1 MQEYDKQLT
10 TVNNSTNGMSIAGF
24 VLGIISL
31 FINLFWIPSILGVVF
46 SAVGLAQ
53 ISKSNQKGKVF
64 AIFGLITSAISIIY
78 GLLALV
84 ALLSL

>member
-10 TVNNSTNGMSIAGF
+10 TVNNSTNGMAIAGF
-24 VLGIISL
+24 VLGLISL
-31 FINLFWIPSILGVVF
+31 IINLFWIPSILGIVF

-64 AIFGLITSAISIIY
+64 AIVGLVASLISIIFAI
-78 GLLALV
+78 LALV
-84 ALLSL
+84 ALFSL

>member
-10 TVNNSTNGMSIAGF
+10 TVNNSTNGMAIAGF
-24 VLGIISL
+24 VLGLISL
-31 FINLFWIPSILGVVF
+31 IINLFWIPSILGIVF

-64 AIFGLITSAISIIY
+64 AIVGLIASLISIIFAI
-78 GLLALV
+78 LALV
-84 ALLSL
+84 ALFSL

>member
-10 TVNNSTNGMSIAGF
+10 TVNNSTNGMAIAGF
-24 VLGIISL
+24 VLGLISL
-31 FINLFWIPSILGVVF
+31 IINLFWIPSILGIVF

-64 AIFGLITSAISIIY
+64 AIVGLITSAISIIFAI
-78 GLLALV
+78 LALV
-84 ALLSL
+84 ALFSL

>member
-10 TVNNSTNGMSIAGF
+10 TVNNSTNGMAIAGF
-24 VLGIISL
+24 VLGLISL
-31 FINLFWIPSILGVVF
+31 IINLFWIPSILGIVF

-64 AIFGLITSAISIIY
+64 AIVGLVASTVSIIFAI
-78 GLLALV
+78 LALV
-84 ALLSL
+84 ALFSL

>member
-10 TVNNSTNGMSIAGF
+10 TVNNSTNGMAIAGF
-24 VLGIISL
+24 VLGLISL
-31 FINLFWIPSILGVVF
+31 IINLFWIPSILGIVF

-64 AIFGLITSAISIIY
+64 AIVGLITSAISIIFA
-78 GLLALV
+78 LLALV
-84 ALLSL
+84 ALFSL

>member
-10 TVNNSTNGMSIAGF
+10 TVNNSTNGKAIAGF
-24 VLGIISL
+24 VLGLISL
-31 FINLFWIPSILGVVF
+31 MINFFWIPSILGIVF

-64 AIFGLITSAISIIY
+64 AIVGLVASIVSIIFAI
-78 GLLALV
+78 LALV
-84 ALLSL
+84 ALFSL